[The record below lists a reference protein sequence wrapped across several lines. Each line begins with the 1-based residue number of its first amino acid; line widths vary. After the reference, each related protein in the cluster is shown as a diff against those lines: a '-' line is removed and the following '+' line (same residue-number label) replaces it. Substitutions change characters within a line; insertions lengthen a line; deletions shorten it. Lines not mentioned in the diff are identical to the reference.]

1 MLAQQAPHRK
11 EVKQLI
17 ELQQQG
23 LRDIAQLLA
32 AEINQGNAR
41 GDEERGER
49 EVRAQR
55 L

>member
-23 LRDIAQLLA
+23 RRDIEQLLA
-32 AEINQGNAR
+32 RELRSQGKVSASS
-41 GDEERGER
+41 
-49 EVRAQR
+49 
-55 L
+55 